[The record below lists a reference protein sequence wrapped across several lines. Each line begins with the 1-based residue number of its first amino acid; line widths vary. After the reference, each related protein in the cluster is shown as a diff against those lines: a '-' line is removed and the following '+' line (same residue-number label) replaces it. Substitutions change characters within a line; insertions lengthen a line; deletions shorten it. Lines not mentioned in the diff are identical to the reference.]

1 MPVSKAPHGLPSKM
15 SLNSSITS
23 QGAVKYNAQRDV
35 GEHSRRKKQKRDH
48 GQPAYNDTGDDNDLS
63 IMPRDLCL
71 RNRVKTRYKRM
82 YTDTDVNVF
91 SSANRMS
98 LGTVQLPSDP
108 SADEYEE
115 ARIAMRQN
123 YDFGGIAV
131 TRSNCDAS
139 SAAGGDKEMVVLFG
153 GTYTI
158 RNTGLKP
165 IYSGNYVMW
174 DLPSLNPALRRTW
187 KSDQVPHTKLV
198 FETVPYNANTK
209 YLIGGNSQVTRERVR
224 REAATLGATPSGD
237 ENAFATALQKF
248 DAVFSDARRRV
259 IGRALSNAEPGKE
272 FDIVLGRYMA

>member
-1 MPVSKAPHGLPSKM
+1 M

-35 GEHSRRKKQKRDH
+35 GEHQRRKKQKRSTH
-48 GQPAYNDTGDDNDLS
+48 GYAYTTVGDDNDLS

-71 RNRVKTRYKRM
+71 RNNVRSRHKRM

-91 SSANRMS
+91 SSANRMLAHVDMS
-98 LGTVQLPSDP
+98 NF
-108 SADEYEE
+108 DEDGYEQ
-115 ARIAMRQN
+115 ARREMRQR

-158 RNTGLKP
+158 RNTGNKD
-165 IYSGNYVMW
+165 IYSGQYVMW
-174 DLPSLNPALRRTW
+174 DLPSLDPRKRRQW

-198 FETVPYNANTK
+198 FETVPFDAAEKYLVGNDEASRTRLAEAAEALSKVDTSNAN
-209 YLIGGNSQVTRERVR
+209 E
-224 REAATLGATPSGD
+224 
-237 ENAFATALQKF
+237 FAQAIQTF
-248 DAVFSDARRRV
+248 DGEFSDARRRV
-259 IGRALSNAEPGKE
+259 IGRALSNAAPGKE

>member
-1 MPVSKAPHGLPSKM
+1 M

-35 GEHSRRKKQKRDH
+35 GEHQRRKKQKRSAH
-48 GQPAYNDTGDDNDLS
+48 GYAYTMVGDDYDLS

-71 RNRVKTRYKRM
+71 RNRVKSRHKRM

-91 SSANRMS
+91 SSANRILAYEKMD
-98 LGTVQLPSDP
+98 G
-108 SADEYEE
+108 ADTEYE
-115 ARIAMRQN
+115 RVRRDMRQR

-158 RNTGLKP
+158 RNTGNKQ
-165 IYSGNYVMW
+165 IYSGQYVMW
-174 DLPSLNPALRRTW
+174 DLPSLDPRKPRTW

-198 FETVPYNANTK
+198 FETVPFDANEK
-209 YLIGGNSQVTRERVR
+209 YLLGTDTASRETLK
-224 REAATLGATPSGD
+224 AAAKGLADVDTAD
-237 ENAFATALQKF
+237 ENRFAEAVQQF
-248 DAVFSDARRRV
+248 DETFSDARRRV
-259 IGRALSNAEPGKE
+259 FGRALSSAAPGKE